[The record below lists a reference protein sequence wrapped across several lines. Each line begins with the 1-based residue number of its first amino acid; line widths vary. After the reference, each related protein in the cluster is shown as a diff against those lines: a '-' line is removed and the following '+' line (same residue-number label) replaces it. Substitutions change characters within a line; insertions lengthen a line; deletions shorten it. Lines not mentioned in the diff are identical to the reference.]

1 MERLCEIIQ
10 YKGFAMGLCIGN
22 LYPNLLFEN
31 FIHDESNGGAFA
43 TAKLIAM
50 GHVIRVPVVF
60 YSGPGIGKTHLLHSI
75 GNEALCRAPKL
86 KVTIL
91 SSEWFTTQFLTSKR
105 NDALKTF
112 KDKYQERQN
121 IFMVDDLS
129 FIDNKPMIQKELYR
143 IFKLQSKNGCR
154 IVLASSITL
163 DAMTDWHKEFR
174 EWLESG
180 EFYIITNPS
189 AEARKLF
196 LKRLLAK
203 NKIALNDDLIE
214 CFHQEAGASFREL
227 EAAVLRVRAAANLYN
242 AELRVEFAR
251 KIMRELALR

>member
-1 MERLCEIIQ
+1 
-10 YKGFAMGLCIGN
+10 MGLYMGQ
-22 LYPNLLFEN
+22 LFPDLLFEN
-31 FIHDESNGGAFA
+31 FIHEESNFAASA
-43 TAKLIAM
+43 TAKMIAM
-50 GHVIRVPVVF
+50 GHVIRCPVLF

-91 SSEWFTTQFLTSKR
+91 SSEWFTTQFLTSMR

-112 KDKYQERQN
+112 KEKFRERQN
-121 IFMVDDLS
+121 IFMVDELS
-129 FIDNKPMIQKELYR
+129 FIDNKPMIQKELYK
-143 IFKLQSKNGCR
+143 ILKLQSKNGCR

-163 DAMTDWHKEFR
+163 DAMTNWHKEFR
-174 EWLESG
+174 EWLQSG

-196 LKRLLAK
+196 IKRLLAK
-203 NKIALNDDLIE
+203 NKITINDELIE

-227 EAAVLRVRAAANLYN
+227 ESAVLRVRAAANLYN
-242 AELRVEFAR
+242 AELTVEFAG
-251 KIMRELALR
+251 KTLRELAIR